1 MTDQEAAAQAPA
13 ESAQDD
19 AASSAMEAIY
29 DRLTAGGEPEPEIE
43 AETPG
48 APAAEE
54 AAPEAESAPAPEAEA
69 EAPEALAP
77 EAPPMPTDLSPKLGP
92 AWQRLDEAGRAALV
106 EVQREM
112 GRRLADQGRIV
123 QAVKPAHDMLVQ
135 AMRELPELAN
145 MTPEQV
151 AQDVR
156 YLAQVNAQLARDP
169 LGAILSVAQTYG
181 VTDALAQALSGR
193 GADASHTAAV
203 AQEVRQLRA
212 MLQQGLNPA
221 AIQSEVERTIAQ
233 KETMSVVAQFA
244 ASQPHWNTVEPY
256 LPQFIELAQKALPPS
271 TSAQDVLSRAYD
283 MAVHAF
289 PDLRPAPKPA
299 APAPAPRDP
308 ERTAQAIRATRVNV
322 GARQPGPGSALTLD
336 QRMAAAYDRAAG
348 GQR

>member
-1 MTDQEAAAQAPA
+1 MTDQEAAAPAPA

-29 DRLTAGGEPEPEIE
+29 DRLTAGGEPEPE
-43 AETPG
+43 AEPPE

-54 AAPEAESAPAPEAEA
+54 AAPEADAAAEAAPEPEAEA
-69 EAPEALAP
+69 PAP

-112 GRRLADQGRIV
+112 GRRMADQGRIV

-193 GADASHTAAV
+193 GADASQTAAV

-221 AIQSEVERTIAQ
+221 AIQGEVERTIAQ
-233 KETMSVVAQFA
+233 KQTLDVVAQFA
-244 ASQPHWNTVEPY
+244 AGQPHWNTVEPH
-256 LPQFIELAQKALPPS
+256 LPQFIELAQRALPPG
-271 TSAQDVLSRAYD
+271 TSAKDVLSRAYD
-283 MAVHAF
+283 MAIHAF
-289 PDLRPAPKPA
+289 PDLRPAPKAA

-308 ERTAQAIRATRVNV
+308 ERTAEAIRATRVNV
-322 GARQPGPGSALTLD
+322 GARQPGPGTALTLD
-336 QRMAAAYDRAAG
+336 QKMAAAYDRAATG
-348 GQR
+348 KR